1 MDLIRQSAARDLR
14 VDFFRG
20 LALWWIYTDHIPGDV
35 LANVSL
41 RNFAMCDATEVFV
54 LLAGYGAGLSY
65 GMRLGRQG
73 YISTAADVLKRAWT
87 LYIAHIFL
95 FMLFSAQV
103 TYSATLLNRI
113 SYLEES
119 RLDILGDDP
128 YRSILE
134 ALLLRFQPSLLNI
147 LPLYVALMVFFA
159 ATVWLLRW
167 PRILFGLSFC
177 LYMLVR
183 FTSINLAAW
192 SEEGWFFDPFAWQF
206 LFIIGVLLACAPP
219 RMPNRT
225 RLLDGLA
232 VVTVLTGMLVT
243 LVIQP
248 DAHLLEWVTAS
259 PLRALVIE
267 DKTGLY
273 PFRLLSILALTW
285 LCVRIIRFDQPWLRS
300 RWAAP
305 LVLLGQNSLP
315 VFCGGIVLGFFA
327 RIGLEYDD
335 RTLMQIGINLFGAAG
350 MVGLGALAAWYRTK
364 GKPKGPR
371 SASAPSSAL
380 LPVNARADT
389 G

>member
-1 MDLIRQSAARDLR
+1 
-14 VDFFRG
+14 
-20 LALWWIYTDHIPGDV
+20 
-35 LANVSL
+35 
-41 RNFAMCDATEVFV
+41 
-54 LLAGYGAGLSY
+54 
-65 GMRLGRQG
+65 MRLDSQG
-73 YISTAADVLKRAWT
+73 YISTAADVLRRAWT

-103 TYSATLLNRI
+103 TYSATALNRI

-119 RLDILGDDP
+119 RLDVLGDDP

-147 LPLYVALMVFFA
+147 LPLYVALMLFFA
-159 ATVWLLRW
+159 ATIWLLRW
-167 PRILFGLSFC
+167 PRILFGLSFA
-177 LYMLVR
+177 LYLLVR
-183 FTSINLAAW
+183 VTNINLTAW
-192 SEEGWFFDPFAWQF
+192 SEDGWFFDPFAWQF

-219 RMPNRT
+219 RMPSRP
-225 RLLDGLA
+225 RLFDVVA
-232 VVTVLTGMLVT
+232 VIIVLTGMTVI
-243 LVIQP
+243 LVIDTDP
-248 DAHLLEWVTAS
+248 RLLEWMTVS
-259 PLRALVIE
+259 PLRYLVIE

-273 PFRLLSILALTW
+273 PFRLLSILSLTW
-285 LCVRIIRFDQPWLRS
+285 LCVRAIRFDQPWLRS

-315 VFCGGIVLGFFA
+315 VFCGGIVLGFVA

-335 RTLMQIGINLFGAAG
+335 RALMQIGINLFGAVG

-371 SASAPSSAL
+371 SASATSSAL
-380 LPVNARADT
+380 LPVNAGADT